1 MRRAIAGHT
10 ITGSARTLAGAA
22 GPRLFVVVGGAR
34 PHFQYL
40 ARAAARTTVIVVFSL
55 VMSSSSP
62 LPPPLP
68 VLPSSPS
75 CMTASLVAV
84 T

>member
-40 ARAAARTTVIVVFSL
+40 ARAAARTTVIAVFSL
-55 VMSSSSP
+55 VM
-62 LPPPLP
+62 L
-68 VLPSSPS
+68 
-75 CMTASLVAV
+75 
-84 T
+84 